1 MTRAP
6 LIRNYLNATPHPKLQ
21 LGSGRNQIQGWL
33 NTDFYAK
40 HPCYIYLDVT
50 HAFPVPSN
58 SFERI
63 YSEHLIEHLSQ
74 ADGEKM
80 LAESFRV
87 LKPGG
92 RIRIETPD
100 LQKMLNLY
108 AVRENEDA
116 QQYFQWHHREFGDKN
131 YPPTVCFA
139 INNVMRNWGH
149 VFLYDSEMLR
159 LALARASFRNIK
171 QYVWNQTEDPEF
183 QNISQR
189 SGWGGTEYE
198 TVAMEGTK
206 PV

>member
-1 MTRAP
+1 
-6 LIRNYLNATPHPKLQ
+6 LIRNYLNATPHPRLQ

-50 HAFPVPSN
+50 HAFPLSSN

-100 LQKMLNLY
+100 LRKMSNLY
-108 AVRENEDA
+108 AVRETEDA
-116 QQYFQWHHREFGDKN
+116 QQYFQWHHRECGDKN

-139 INNVMRNWGH
+139 INNIMRNWGH
-149 VFLYDSEMLR
+149 VFLYDSEMLQ

-198 TVAMEGTK
+198 TMAMEGTK